1 VACEVVKPL
10 LQPGAVIDGF
20 RLDERVH
27 LGGMAALWR
36 VSKPGL
42 HLPMLMK
49 VPFVGEGAD
58 PASIVSFE
66 MEQMILPR
74 LSGRHVPRVFGVGD
88 FAVQPY
94 VVMEHIEGSSL
105 LGRLEYLPLPYADVA
120 QLGVNIANALD
131 DLHRQ
136 HVVHLDVKPSNI
148 MLRPSGDVVLLDF
161 GLSHHQQLP
170 DLMQEEFRVPFGTA
184 PYMSPEQLKGIRNDP
199 RSDQFALGVLLYFF
213 STGIRP
219 FGEGESL
226 AAMRKR
232 LWRDPVPPRK
242 LKPDYPLWLQEIVL
256 RLLEPQASWRYPSMA
271 QLAFDLSHP
280 DQVRLTT
287 RSEKLKRDPFMH
299 VLQRRFNTDLTWPSA
314 HHPEPLMA
322 APIVAVA
329 VDLAA
334 SPSVNE
340 ALRYTTKRILAT
352 VPAARLACINVN
364 VQHRIALDTTL
375 DAQGHNK
382 HLDRLVALRH
392 WAEPL
397 KLDDARLT
405 VHVFESTDP
414 AGAILEFANN
424 NAVDHILMGA
434 RDPSLMRSLLGS
446 VSSKV
451 ASEAAC
457 SVTIVRPLHTS
468 AGA

>member
-1 VACEVVKPL
+1 
-10 LQPGAVIDGF
+10 
-20 RLDERVH
+20 
-27 LGGMAALWR
+27 
-36 VSKPGL
+36 
-42 HLPMLMK
+42 
-49 VPFVGEGAD
+49 
-58 PASIVSFE
+58 
-66 MEQMILPR
+66 
-74 LSGRHVPRVFGVGD
+74 
-88 FAVQPY
+88 
-94 VVMEHIEGSSL
+94 
-105 LGRLEYLPLPYADVA
+105 
-120 QLGVNIANALD
+120 
-131 DLHRQ
+131 
-136 HVVHLDVKPSNI
+136 
-148 MLRPSGDVVLLDF
+148 
-161 GLSHHQQLP
+161 
-170 DLMQEEFRVPFGTA
+170 MQ
-184 PYMSPEQLKGIRNDP
+184 
-199 RSDQFALGVLLYFF
+199 
-213 STGIRP
+213 
-219 FGEGESL
+219 
-226 AAMRKR
+226 
-232 LWRDPVPPRK
+232 
-242 LKPDYPLWLQEIVL
+242 
-256 RLLEPQASWRYPSMA
+256 
-271 QLAFDLSHP
+271 
-280 DQVRLTT
+280 
-287 RSEKLKRDPFMH
+287 
-299 VLQRRFNTDLTWPSA
+299 VLQRRFNTDLTWPTA
-314 HHPEPLMA
+314 QYPEPLMA

-340 ALRYTTKRILAT
+340 ALRNTTKRILGT

-364 VQHRIALDTTL
+364 VQHRLAIDTTL

-457 SVTIVRPLHTS
+457 SVTIVRPLHM